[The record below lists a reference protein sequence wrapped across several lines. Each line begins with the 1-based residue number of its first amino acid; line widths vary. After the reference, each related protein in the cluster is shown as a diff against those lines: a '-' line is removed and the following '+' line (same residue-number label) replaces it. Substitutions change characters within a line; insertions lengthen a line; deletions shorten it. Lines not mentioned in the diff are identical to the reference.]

1 MKFFGIIAHKHPQ
14 EIFTKYP
21 VLLNLMFATID
32 NQDQATLSIALDTLA
47 FVGSTIEG
55 KLCLA
60 ALGKKKTLRFV
71 IVMSMHI
78 TRVQHPTLQV
88 NPHLILDVTVLFQG
102 ASIPRQ

>member
-1 MKFFGIIAHKHPQ
+1 MKFFGTIAHKHPQ

-21 VLLNLMFATID
+21 VLLNLMFDTID

-60 ALGKKKTLRFV
+60 ALGKKKK
-71 IVMSMHI
+71 H
-78 TRVQHPTLQV
+78 
-88 NPHLILDVTVLFQG
+88 
-102 ASIPRQ
+102 